1 MSKPYLGN
9 TISLVVEKDSAIVT
23 LDDMAGKRLAVQS
36 GSSAEDA
43 LNLDENKELKDSLG
57 AINGFATYEIALLDL
72 ETGNSDAVLMDSVA
86 ANYMINEAKKDFI
99 ILDESLVA
107 EEYAIG
113 FRKGD
118 LELCKAVEDALSELK
133 EEGVIEDIS
142 TKWFGSDV
150 TLIE

>member
-1 MSKPYLGN
+1 
-9 TISLVVEKDSAIVT
+9 
-23 LDDMAGKRLAVQS
+23 
-36 GSSAEDA
+36 
-43 LNLDENKELKDSLG
+43 
-57 AINGFATYEIALLDL
+57 
-72 ETGNSDAVLMDSVA
+72 
-86 ANYMINEAKKDFI
+86 MINEAKKDFI

-150 TLIE
+150 TLID